1 MSQKLAE
8 LVDGDYTRFR
18 KGLLRDKGSQRQRV
32 FLKAA
37 RETDSFLEFMA
48 DIRVTGN
55 SETPTLSVP
64 LTEHEFKDPPSQI
77 EQEIN
82 ALYPLSTVSRA
93 MACRST
99 FWAQVT
105 LTHLRSGRIESSYL
119 AANGG
124 SLPGGRERIDQ
135 ALADES
141 VDQNKTIDSCVRAIL
156 RRLGGLPE
164 VRGARSVYV
173 DCPLARAWWREHF
186 VTQALQN
193 NVMLGP
199 ALRTIVRSSQTY
211 WEKFVDRVIIRSPT
225 FGSENVR
232 SAFLRA
238 LAQRVQAN
246 PDTKLREQDMQR
258 LSRRAGVYQ
267 GSRELSIL
275 EDIDLDELMAV
286 VVGEISPKV
295 KSLE

>member
-1 MSQKLAE
+1 MSWKLAE

-18 KGLLRDKGSQRQRV
+18 KQLLRDKGSKQQRD
-32 FLKAA
+32 FLAAA
-37 RETDSFLEFMA
+37 RGTDSFLRHMA
-48 DIRVTGN
+48 HIRVIGN
-55 SETPTLSVP
+55 PEVPALSVP
-64 LTEHEFKDPPSQI
+64 FTEHEFKEPPSQI
-77 EQEIN
+77 EQEIY
-82 ALYPLSTVSRA
+82 ALYPPSTVPPA

-105 LTHLRSGRIESSYL
+105 LTHLRSRCIESSYL

-135 ALADES
+135 ALADGTPGQ
-141 VDQNKTIDSCVRAIL
+141 DKTIDSCVRAVL

-173 DCPLARAWWREHF
+173 DCPLARAWWRERF
-186 VTQALQN
+186 ITQALHN
-193 NVMLGP
+193 NVTLGP
-199 ALRTIVRSSQTY
+199 VLRTIMRSSQTY

-232 SAFLRA
+232 GAFLRA
-238 LAQRVQAN
+238 LAQRVQDN
-246 PDTKLREQDMQR
+246 PGTKLREQDMQR
-258 LSRRAGVYQ
+258 LSRRAAVYQ

-275 EDIDLDELMAV
+275 EDIDLDELMV
-286 VVGEISPKV
+286 VVVENVSPKR
-295 KSLE
+295 